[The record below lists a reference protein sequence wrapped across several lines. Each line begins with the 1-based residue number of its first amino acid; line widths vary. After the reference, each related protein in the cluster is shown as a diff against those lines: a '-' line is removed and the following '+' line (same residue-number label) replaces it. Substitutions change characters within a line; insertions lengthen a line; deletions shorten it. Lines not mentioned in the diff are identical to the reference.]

1 MTIYLVVL
9 MAFLSQA
16 GFGGSRVAVA
26 LHALELTSNQF
37 AIGLVIAL
45 YSLCPMFLAIV
56 IGRFADRAPPRRLV
70 VVGSL
75 IMTAALLL
83 PFLIPGIGVLCLAA
97 LALGFAHQVFSL
109 PIEALVGG
117 IGGPEKRARNYALIT
132 MSWSAANFI
141 GPVMAGFSID
151 HIGQRQAYLVLAAF
165 TLAPVLMLAL
175 RPHLLPTKGGKHK
188 DAGPHGSVLE
198 LWRMP
203 SLRITMIAAGIIGSA
218 QDLFQFYMPIYGHSV
233 GLSASAIGTILG
245 VCSLAAFVIR
255 SILPFLAK
263 KATEAQ
269 ILGGAI
275 FIAAFAFALFPLFA
289 NPHALGG
296 IAFVLGLGVGCAQP
310 MTMSLLY
317 ALAPP
322 NRLAEA
328 FGLHKTLRNATHLV
342 VPLVFG
348 SVGTAFGFAMVFLS
362 NSALLATGGVL
373 MRKVGI
379 PRAKP
384 MAQRSEGS

>member
-1 MTIYLVVL
+1 MTIYLVVII
-9 MAFLSQA
+9 AFLSQA
-16 GFGGSRVAVA
+16 GFGGSRVAVS
-26 LHALELTSNQF
+26 LHALALTSNQF

-45 YSLCPMFLAIV
+45 YSLAPMFLSIA

-70 VVGSL
+70 VLGS
-75 IMTAALLL
+75 IVMTVALLL
-83 PFLIPGIGVLCLAA
+83 PFAVPGIGVLCLAA
-97 LALGFAHQVFSL
+97 FVLGFAHQVFSL

-132 MSWSAANFI
+132 MSWSAANFV

-151 HIGQRQAYLVLAAF
+151 HIGQRQAYLVLALF
-165 TLAPVLMLAL
+165 TLAPVLILAFK
-175 RPHLLPTKGGKHK
+175 PHLLPRKGKKH
-188 DAGPHGSVLE
+188 DSAQPRGSVLE

-203 SLRITMIAAGIIGSA
+203 ALRTTMIAAGIVGSA
-218 QDLFQFYMPIYGHSV
+218 QDLFQFYMPIYGHSI

-255 SILPFLAK
+255 SLIPILSKRAS
-263 KATEAQ
+263 EAQ

-275 FIAAFAFALFPLFA
+275 FTAAFAFLLFPLFT
-289 NPHALGG
+289 NPYLLGAT
-296 IAFVLGLGVGCAQP
+296 AFLLGLGVGCAQP

-317 ALAPP
+317 VLAPAD
-322 NRLAEA
+322 RLAEA
-328 FGLHKTLRNATHLV
+328 FGLHKTLRNTTHVV

-348 SVGTAFGFAMVFLS
+348 SVGTAFGFGAVFLS
-362 NSALLATGGVL
+362 NSALLTTGGLL

-379 PRAKP
+379 PRSKP
-384 MAQRSEGS
+384 LARETEAP